1 MTFRPWFP
9 GIPLPPA
16 LRRVT
21 ALLALAAAPAAH
33 ANMFQ
38 DAALDA
44 LFAAQK
50 FNQLEQA
57 AAARYAAAT
66 PDPQA
71 VLATALSVL
80 QGNDAARRLAVI
92 AQAQTCVQRDPKAA
106 ACHYAYGVTLGF
118 QAISEGMLKAAS
130 SVGRIRSALNEAV
143 ALDPAWFAARS
154 AAVEFY
160 LAAPA
165 LAGGSVSKAQELART
180 APTPEQARALQARL
194 LLHEDKPEAALPL
207 LAQARSTTDSALA
220 ADLRSWTVSAG
231 AQLIN
236 NGQGEKA
243 RALFEQMQ
251 REQPQ
256 NAMAPYFLARVH
268 SDAGQHE
275 QALKLLEAAATLAG
289 AQRLPIDYRAGIS
302 LQALGNKEA
311 ARQALNRY
319 VSAGKGSKKSM
330 EDARKRLEQLAG

>member
-1 MTFRPWFP
+1 
-9 GIPLPPA
+9 
-16 LRRVT
+16 
-21 ALLALAAAPAAH
+21 
-33 ANMFQ
+33 
-38 DAALDA
+38 
-44 LFAAQK
+44 
-50 FNQLEQA
+50 
-57 AAARYAAAT
+57 
-66 PDPQA
+66 
-71 VLATALSVL
+71 
-80 QGNDAARRLAVI
+80 
-92 AQAQTCVQRDPKAA
+92 
-106 ACHYAYGVTLGF
+106 
-118 QAISEGMLKAAS
+118 MLKAAS